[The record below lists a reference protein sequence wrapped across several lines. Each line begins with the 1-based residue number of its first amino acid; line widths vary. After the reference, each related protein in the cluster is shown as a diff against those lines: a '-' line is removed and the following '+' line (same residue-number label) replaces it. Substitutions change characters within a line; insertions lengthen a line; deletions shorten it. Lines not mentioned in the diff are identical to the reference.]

1 MTEPPGAELGDT
13 NGEPDLDTIDRAI
26 IAELQ
31 IDGRLS
37 YAQLAPRVGLS
48 QAATRHRVQRLLER
62 GLMQV
67 VAVTDPVQLGYG
79 VQAMVAIGANGDITA
94 CADRLARL
102 DQVDYVVI
110 VAGRYDI
117 LAEVVCRSTADLLT
131 LVNEQIRT
139 VEGVASTEILAYL
152 KLVKQTYSWG
162 VG

>member
-1 MTEPPGAELGDT
+1 MTAGTAPDGPEPTVELD
-13 NGEPDLDTIDRAI
+13 EIDRRI

-31 IDGRLS
+31 LDGRLS

-48 QAATRHRVQRLLER
+48 QAATRQRVQRLLER
-62 GLMQV
+62 GLMQI

-79 VQAMVAIGANGDITA
+79 VQALVAISATGDITA
-94 CADRLARL
+94 CADALAEL

-131 LVNEQIRT
+131 LVNEGIRT
-139 VEGVASTEILAYL
+139 IDGVASTEILSYL